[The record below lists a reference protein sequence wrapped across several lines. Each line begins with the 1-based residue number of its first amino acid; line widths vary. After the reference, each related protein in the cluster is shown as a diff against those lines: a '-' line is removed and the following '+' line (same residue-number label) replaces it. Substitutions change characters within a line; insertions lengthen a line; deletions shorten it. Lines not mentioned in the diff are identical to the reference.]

1 MQLFLIFQ
9 RGFGDILATR
19 WKFKVLATTRKLG
32 TFRRR
37 ELFFIAI
44 SVLNVKAFVRQQKFR
59 KTVLVL
65 VRPIDD
71 MKDLLGKIFGILFIA
86 LLVSGPL
93 ASQET
98 DVTAAST
105 FNVFQKANS
114 PSARFSVFFETK
126 SRYKENS
133 AYDWLEMVNKYLNEA
148 AKSNDSLEIT
158 QYSLMQA
165 QIYHDLG
172 EYDRSAAITKEIYNR
187 SDSLNIDMKSAL
199 LDIMDNNFGQ
209 LGLYTEQIDIRKEKK
224 NLGIADNIAFYDI
237 YSNLGLPREAMED
250 YIDYTKKTLDEK
262 NYQAVAIYNNTI
274 GTFLRLDNSI
284 PTALTKYKQARSYS
298 DLNMIDATN
307 VKSEDEVLEAKLL
320 HAKIL
325 GNIGK
330 CYVELQEYEDAIPHL
345 ETSLETLEEYGK
357 GTFSSEIVENRLAI
371 AECYLQLNDLKRAT
385 DYLSDNLEAKKL
397 DNLMNKNRLLALY
410 YDKTGDFENSSY
422 HLRRII
428 RITDSINT
436 NQSELRSQQLAT
448 VMDEEKKNTKRI
460 MDALKEDSERQKSEM
475 IAQDERTNMVLIS
488 LVFTLL
494 LFSGLVYAYLRS
506 IKNQRLIAEQ
516 KYIIE
521 NALTE
526 KDSLLKE
533 IHHRVKNNLQMVSS
547 LLSLQTKNTRSKAA
561 IEALEEGKSRVKA
574 MALIHQK
581 LYQND
586 DLSVIEMQGYIE
598 SLINSVQSV
607 YKKGGHNI
615 NITID
620 AEGVELDIDRAIPFG
635 LILNELVS
643 NSFKYAFPADDE
655 NGKIYIHLRK
665 VGDKEGYFEYT
676 DNGVGLPDDTD
687 ERANSS
693 MGIRLMNRLANQLQT
708 KLNVDNAKEGVRF
721 WFNFA

>member
-1 MQLFLIFQ
+1 MTFLVI
-9 RGFGDILATR
+9 
-19 WKFKVLATTRKLG
+19 
-32 TFRRR
+32 
-37 ELFFIAI
+37 
-44 SVLNVKAFVRQQKFR
+44 
-59 KTVLVL
+59 
-65 VRPIDD
+65 
-71 MKDLLGKIFGILFIA
+71 
-86 LLVSGPL
+86 GPL
-93 ASQET
+93 PAQET
-98 DVTAAST
+98 DITASST
-105 FNVFQKANS
+105 FNVFQNADS
-114 PSARFSVFFETK
+114 PSARFTLFFETTN
-126 SRYKENS
+126 RYSENS
-133 AYDWLEMVNKYLNEA
+133 AYDWLEVVNQYLNTA
-148 AKSNDSLEIT
+148 QRSNDSIEIV
-158 QYSLMQA
+158 QYKLMQA
-165 QIYHDLG
+165 KLYHDLG
-172 EYDRSAAITKEIYNR
+172 EYDRSLAIAKEIYQENANL
-187 SDSLNIDMKSAL
+187 DTDLKSVL
-199 LDIMDNNFGQ
+199 LDLMDDVYGKK
-209 LGLYTEQIDIRKEKK
+209 GLYTEQIDIRKEEK
-224 NLGIADNIAFYDI
+224 NLGLADNIAFYDI
-237 YSNLGLPREAMED
+237 YANLGLYRKAMAD
-250 YIDYTKKTLDEK
+250 YIDYAQKTLDEK
-262 NYQAVAIYNNTI
+262 NYYEVAVYNNTI
-274 GTFLRLDNSI
+274 GTYLRLDKSI
-284 PTALTKYKQARSYS
+284 PTALTRYKQAKSYS
-298 DLNMIDATN
+298 DLNMIDVTK
-307 VKSEDEVLEAKLL
+307 VKSEKEVIEGKLL
-320 HAKIL
+320 HAEIL

-330 CYVELQEYEDAIPHL
+330 CYVEMEQYEDAIPNL
-345 ETSLETLEEYGK
+345 EASLETLEEHGK
-357 GTFSSEIVENRLAI
+357 GIFSSEIVENKLAI
-371 AECYLQLNDLKRAT
+371 AECYLQLNDLEKAT
-385 DYLSDNLEAKKL
+385 DYLSDNLTTKKL
-397 DNLMNKNRLLALY
+397 DNLINKNRLLSLY
-410 YDKTGDFENSSY
+410 YGKTSDYQNSAFY
-422 HLRRII
+422 LRRII
-428 RITDSINT
+428 RIKDSINA
-436 NQSELRSQQLAT
+436 NESELRSQQLAA
-448 VMDEEKKNTKRI
+448 VMDEEKKNTKKI
-460 MDALKEDSERQKSEM
+460 MDAQKEDLERQRSEM

-516 KYIIE
+516 KHIIE
-521 NALTE
+521 NSLIE

-643 NSFKYAFPADDE
+643 NSFKYAFPVDDE

-665 VGDKEGYFEYT
+665 IGDKEGYFEYT

-708 KLNVDNAKEGVRF
+708 KLNVDNAQEGVRF

>member
-1 MQLFLIFQ
+1 
-9 RGFGDILATR
+9 
-19 WKFKVLATTRKLG
+19 
-32 TFRRR
+32 
-37 ELFFIAI
+37 
-44 SVLNVKAFVRQQKFR
+44 
-59 KTVLVL
+59 
-65 VRPIDD
+65 
-71 MKDLLGKIFGILFIA
+71 MKNLLGKILGFL
-86 LLVSGPL
+86 LMTVLVSGPL
-93 ASQET
+93 TAQET
-98 DVTAAST
+98 DTPITSA
-105 FNVFQKANS
+105 FNIFQRANS
-114 PSARFSVFFETK
+114 PSARFDLFFENK
-126 SRYKENS
+126 NRYNENS
-133 AYDWLEMVNKYLNEA
+133 AYDWLDAVNQYLNS
-148 AKSNDSLEIT
+148 AKKTNDSTEIT
-158 QYSLMQA
+158 QYNLIQA
-165 QIYHDLG
+165 RIYHDLG
-172 EYDRSAAITKEIYNR
+172 EYERSAAIVREIYNR
-187 SDSLNIDMKSAL
+187 KDSLDLGMQSAL
-199 LDIMDNNFGQ
+199 LNIMDDNYGQ
-209 LGLYTEQIDIRKEKK
+209 LGLYSEQIEIRKQKK
-224 NLGIADNIAFYDI
+224 EHGITDIIAFYDI
-237 YSNLGLPREAMED
+237 YSNLGLHRQAMGD
-250 YIDYTKKTLDEK
+250 YIDYAKKTLDEK
-262 NYQAVAIYNNTI
+262 DYQAVAIYNNTI
-274 GTFLRLDNSI
+274 GTFLRLDKST
-284 PTALTKYKQARSYS
+284 PTALDRYKKAKSYS
-298 DLNMIDATN
+298 DLNMIDVTKI
-307 VKSEDEVLEAKLL
+307 KSESEVIEAKLL

-330 CYVELQEYEDAIPHL
+330 CYVDLQQYEEALPNL

-357 GTFSSEIVENRLAI
+357 GTFSTEIVENRLAI
-371 AECYLQLNDLKRAT
+371 AECYLQLNDLEKAT
-385 DYLSDNLEAKKL
+385 DYLSDNLETKKL
-397 DNLMNKNRLLALY
+397 ENLINKNRLLSLY
-410 YDKTGDFENSSY
+410 YDKTGDYENSSY
-422 HLRRII
+422 RLRRII
-428 RITDSINT
+428 RIKDSVKM

-448 VMDEEKKNTKRI
+448 VQEAEKKNTKKI
-460 MDALKEDSERQKSEM
+460 MDALKEDSERQKNEM
-475 IAQDERTNMVLIS
+475 KAQDERINIVLIS
-488 LVFTLL
+488 LVLTLL

-516 KYIIE
+516 KHIIE

-643 NSFKYAFPADDE
+643 NSFKYAFPVDDE

-665 VGDKEGYFEYT
+665 IGDKEGYFEYT

-687 ERANSS
+687 ERANTS

-708 KLNVDNAKEGVRF
+708 KLNVDNTKEGVRF